1 MATNIFQEFV
11 LYFMFTIL
19 SYKIFHSSS
28 RCIHAYIAP
37 VFSTTEMRL
46 DLNEHALFAAGPFE
60 TMTGSSY
67 AARALRYH
75 GVANYCLDA
84 RLVEDGDDIFLR
96 VWQPT
101 GDDNDIAYRLRKNTY
116 SWGAKNFPLQVCTS
130 VFLFDYY

>member
-1 MATNIFQEFV
+1 
-11 LYFMFTIL
+11 MFA
-19 SYKIFHSSS
+19 YM
-28 RCIHAYIAP
+28 HAYNAP
-37 VFSTTEMRL
+37 MCSTPEMQL
-46 DLNEHALFAAGPFE
+46 DLIEQALFTVGPFD

-101 GDDNDIAYRLRKNTY
+101 GDDNDIAHRLRKNTY
-116 SWGAKNFPLQVCTS
+116 SWGAKNFPLQVRKT
-130 VFLFDYY
+130 VFLFDYYY